1 MALINNNVFQAAAN
15 LTLWFKTYTN
25 EALTLADMPEIL
37 PLRWTYFREN
47 WKTLRPRLVNQAQ
60 GAKNPDYF
68 RFVLDDLTDFIERQR
83 QNTADVNP
91 FASNDVYFRFYPV
104 FDNLKLQNITL
115 TNNERSI
122 VTNKQRALQSY
133 AKKDFLQIKKILRDY
148 RDVLADTA
156 GLNDDDYDAIY
167 DRAPVRQQGNAA
179 SSADFN
185 LMHTV
190 ERQLGTV
197 DFILA
202 NLFAIDAAIDPFALA
217 RFNAN
222 NPNID
227 IGQYGSGRLIKLHF
241 GENLP
246 GIARRVF
253 GNPDKWIDI
262 AIANGLKEPYIDE
275 TGVQLFFLANGNGNQ
290 INLSPRDTLGAE
302 NISRFFIN
310 QIILINSSTLPFP
323 SQRLITGIK
332 QIPVSGEIILTV
344 NGESNLS
351 SYLLADNAS
360 IRVFKPNTI
369 NSSQYILIPSEQP
382 LSNTRTE
389 EIPWFLASG
398 ANDEKNTKIDL
409 AVDENGAL
417 LSTAS
422 GDMALSYGLDN
433 AIQAIRAKMLTELG
447 SNSRHPGFG
456 LINLIGTSTNQ
467 SEEAKAALIK
477 SINQQIAQDARFD
490 RVQSL
495 SVTRN
500 TNTDAVAYDVA
511 LVVKLTGS
519 ATLLPITFTV
529 NS

>member
-1 MALINNNVFQAAAN
+1 MALINNDVFQASAN
-15 LTLWFKTYTN
+15 LTLWFKTYTS

-37 PLRWTYFREN
+37 PMRWTYFRDN
-47 WKTLRPRLVNQAQ
+47 WKTLQPRLLNQAQ
-60 GAKNPDYF
+60 GTKNPDYF

-83 QNTADVNP
+83 QNTTDVNP
-91 FASNDVYFRFYPV
+91 FASNSVYFRFYPV

-115 TNNERSI
+115 TNDERSL
-122 VTNKQRALQSY
+122 VANRQRALKFY
-133 AKKDFLQIKKILRDY
+133 AKKDFLQIKKTLRDY
-148 RDVLADTA
+148 RDTLADIV
-156 GLNDDDYDAIY
+156 GLNDPSYDAIY
-167 DRAPVRQQGNAA
+167 SRAPVKQQGDAA

-185 LMHTV
+185 LMHTI
-190 ERQLGTV
+190 EQQLSTI
-197 DFILA
+197 DFVLA

-217 RFNAN
+217 RLNAN

-227 IGQYGSGRLIKLHF
+227 IGKYRSGRLIKLHS

-246 GIARRVF
+246 SLAKRIL

-275 TGVQLFFLANGNGNQ
+275 VGTQLFLLTNGSGNQ
-290 INLSPRDTLGAE
+290 INLASKNTSGVE
-302 NISRFFIN
+302 NIGRLFIN
-310 QIILINSSTLPFP
+310 QPMLINSNTLPFS
-323 SQRLITGIK
+323 SQRIITGIR

-344 NGESNLS
+344 SGESNLS

-382 LSNTRTE
+382 LSNTRIE
-389 EIPWFLASG
+389 EIPWFLTSG

-417 LSTAS
+417 LSTTS
-422 GDMALSYGLDN
+422 GDMAMSYGLDN
-433 AIQAIRAKMLTELG
+433 AIQAIRSKMLTELG
-447 SNSRHPGFG
+447 SNSRHPGYG
-456 LINLIGTSTNQ
+456 LINLVGVSTSQT
-467 SEEAKAALIK
+467 EEAQAALVK
-477 SINQQIAQDARFD
+477 SINQQIAQDTRFD

-495 SVTRN
+495 SVVRN
-500 TNTDAVAYDVA
+500 PNTDAVAYDIL